1 MSTFEMLTREYP
13 YLMGF
18 VKVGLLATF
27 GELLAVRIARGR
39 WALPVGLW
47 MKAVIWGLLGMSF
60 TLMFPVFGG
69 GVAAATV
76 AGLLPQAGGV
86 AGKVLG
92 ALLISTMMNIC
103 FAPVMMGFHR
113 ITDTFIDLAEGRFG
127 GLARVSLARVVA
139 HIDWYGFVS
148 FVLLRT
154 IPLFWIPAHTITF
167 LLPAEYRVL
176 FSALLSVALGA
187 ILSVAKR
194 SAAVRPAA

>member
-1 MSTFEMLTREYP
+1 MTTFEMLTREYP

-27 GELLAVRIARGR
+27 GELLAVRIARGK

-47 MKAVIWGLLGMSF
+47 MKAVIWGFLGMSF
-60 TLMFPVFGG
+60 ALMFPVFGG
-69 GVAAATV
+69 GVAAASA
-76 AGLLPQAGGV
+76 AGLLPQAGGLW
-86 AGKVLG
+86 GKVLG
-92 ALLISTMMNIC
+92 ALLISTLMNIC

-113 ITDTFIDLAEGRFG
+113 ITDTFIDLANGRFG
-127 GLARVSLARVVA
+127 GLRQVRLRAVVG

-148 FVLLRT
+148 FVVLRT

-187 ILSVAKR
+187 ILSMARPRAK
-194 SAAVRPAA
+194 

>member
-18 VKVGLLATF
+18 IKVGLLATF

-39 WALPVGLW
+39 WAAPVGLW
-47 MKAVIWGLLGMSF
+47 MKGIIWGLLGMSF
-60 TLMFPVFGG
+60 TLTFSIFGG
-69 GVAAATV
+69 GVAAASA
-76 AGLLPQAGGV
+76 AGLLPQAGGTL
-86 AGKVLG
+86 GKVLG
-92 ALLISTMMNIC
+92 ALLVSAMMNIC

-113 ITDTFIDLAEGRFG
+113 ITDTFIDLADGRFG
-127 GLARVSLARVVA
+127 GLRQVSLREVVA

-148 FVLLRT
+148 FVLIRT

-194 SAAVRPAA
+194 PKSSAQAA